1 MAETI
6 VQTFAVIVTWF
17 HADVWSP
24 WRNARMEFARYPTG
38 MEFLRSHPRDIVGDR
53 HDTTRPLS
61 STTSTPLTL
70 LWAEYHRVY
79 IQGGPKSKPLSNDQ
93 QIELNRIKGYQW
105 DCIIGKLKYE
115 SSTII
120 LFVGVRYSMH
130 GLLSDLNNYALPA
143 NQRYESDTVG

>member
-1 MAETI
+1 
-6 VQTFAVIVTWF
+6 
-17 HADVWSP
+17 
-24 WRNARMEFARYPTG
+24 MEFATYPTG

-93 QIELNRIKGYQW
+93 QIELNRIKGYQ
-105 DCIIGKLKYE
+105 
-115 SSTII
+115 
-120 LFVGVRYSMH
+120 
-130 GLLSDLNNYALPA
+130 
-143 NQRYESDTVG
+143 